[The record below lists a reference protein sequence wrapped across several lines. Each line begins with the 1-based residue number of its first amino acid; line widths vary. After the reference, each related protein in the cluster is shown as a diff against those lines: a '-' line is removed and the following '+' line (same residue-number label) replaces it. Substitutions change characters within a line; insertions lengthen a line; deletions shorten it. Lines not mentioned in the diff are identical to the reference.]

1 MTVITSA
8 FTRLAKMRRNHLGM
22 PGHPTVIVTHPIASM
37 KPDQVAGLASS
48 ALSEVADALT
58 VSGG

>member
-8 FTRLAKMRRNHLGM
+8 FTRLANMRRNHLGM

-37 KPDQVAGLASS
+37 KPDQVAELASG
-48 ALSEVADALT
+48 ALNEVVGALT
-58 VSGG
+58 ASGG